1 MIMANVNYKY
11 RNIANDINNLKRIMY
26 EVNSSKDA
34 IEAAYNGMDYR
45 VKDYLSYMKIPE
57 LTRNMGDWYND
68 MDGYKSW
75 LSNSNEAAYNT
86 QKAIER
92 ESAAATAALNSTID
106 STFGSGNKSIS
117 GVGTSGDY
125 SIDANAWANLPSD
138 VKDSVIASLKNAGYT
153 DDEVNKIISGEET
166 VKKQTVN
173 RISTIVESLSKTN
186 SSVRGKLK
194 DLFGFDLFKDGSV
207 EPNLLTAAIFIS
219 SKGLGYDVDTSS
231 ASVFSSNKNVLSYA
245 LQKEYKDNP
254 GIRKQIEE
262 EYGLDIF
269 KDDGT
274 VDDDKLILVLFMDG
288 AKKDDALDI
297 SKYVA
302 DRVQFEDGKY
312 KLAFGE
318 SLGSNA
324 EFGTG
329 IKKRAATDF
338 SSSVTKGKTGSRGA
352 VGAAESSAKLQ
363 AAYGLIS
370 GNSEE
375 NNKNKMF
382 GFNSRSMS
390 RLIPELSEKLKDGLD
405 KSAMLAVGAGAAS
418 SVASGSAL
426 VRKSTKKLKF
436 DKTSFATLDQK
447 TRAAFI
453 NCLEQEGLQKPE
465 IEIVMTSTYKI
476 SENRLYKYINSLE
489 KAAEISKLLNV
500 KINDMYGFDPY
511 RSDGTIDEF
520 KMFLILIVDGVSIGN
535 KHNLFKI
542 LNNIF
547 EDPKDKNNSYIGIYY
562 EKYLAY

>member
-75 LSNSNEAAYNT
+75 LSNSNESAYNH

-92 ESAAATAALNSTID
+92 DNAESFNALKTTID

-262 EYGLDIF
+262 EYGFDIF

-274 VDDDKLILVLFMDG
+274 VDDDKLIFVLFMDG

-312 KLAFGE
+312 KLAFGG
-318 SLGSNA
+318 SLGSDA
-324 EFGTG
+324 EFETG

-338 SSSVTKGKTGSRGA
+338 SSSATKGKTGSRGA

-489 KAAEISKLLNV
+489 KAAEISKLLTV

-511 RSDGTIDEF
+511 KSDGTIDEF

>member
-75 LSNSNEAAYNT
+75 LSNSNESAYNH

-92 ESAAATAALNSTID
+92 DNAESFNALKTTID

-312 KLAFGE
+312 KLAFGG
-318 SLGSNA
+318 SLGSDA
-324 EFGTG
+324 EFETG

-338 SSSVTKGKTGSRGA
+338 SSSATKGKTGSRGA

-436 DKTSFATLDQK
+436 DKTNFAALDQK
-447 TRAAFI
+447 TREAFI

-476 SENRLYKYINSLE
+476 SENRLNKYINSIE

>member
-75 LSNSNEAAYNT
+75 LSNSNESAYNH

-92 ESAAATAALNSTID
+92 DNAESFNALKTTID

-312 KLAFGE
+312 KLAFGG
-318 SLGSNA
+318 SLGSDA
-324 EFGTG
+324 EFETG

-338 SSSVTKGKTGSRGA
+338 SSSATKGKTGSRGA

-489 KAAEISKLLNV
+489 KAAEISKLLTV

-511 RSDGTIDEF
+511 KSDGTIDEF

>member
-1 MIMANVNYKY
+1 
-11 RNIANDINNLKRIMY
+11 
-26 EVNSSKDA
+26 
-34 IEAAYNGMDYR
+34 
-45 VKDYLSYMKIPE
+45 
-57 LTRNMGDWYND
+57 
-68 MDGYKSW
+68 
-75 LSNSNEAAYNT
+75 
-86 QKAIER
+86 
-92 ESAAATAALNSTID
+92 
-106 STFGSGNKSIS
+106 
-117 GVGTSGDY
+117 
-125 SIDANAWANLPSD
+125 
-138 VKDSVIASLKNAGYT
+138 
-153 DDEVNKIISGEET
+153 
-166 VKKQTVN
+166 
-173 RISTIVESLSKTN
+173 
-186 SSVRGKLK
+186 
-194 DLFGFDLFKDGSV
+194 
-207 EPNLLTAAIFIS
+207 
-219 SKGLGYDVDTSS
+219 
-231 ASVFSSNKNVLSYA
+231 
-245 LQKEYKDNP
+245 
-254 GIRKQIEE
+254 
-262 EYGLDIF
+262 
-269 KDDGT
+269 
-274 VDDDKLILVLFMDG
+274 
-288 AKKDDALDI
+288 
-297 SKYVA
+297 
-302 DRVQFEDGKY
+302 
-312 KLAFGE
+312 
-318 SLGSNA
+318 
-324 EFGTG
+324 
-329 IKKRAATDF
+329 
-338 SSSVTKGKTGSRGA
+338 
-352 VGAAESSAKLQ
+352 
-363 AAYGLIS
+363 
-370 GNSEE
+370 
-375 NNKNKMF
+375 MF

>member
-1 MIMANVNYKY
+1 MANVNYKY
-11 RNIANDINNLKRIMY
+11 RNIANDINTLKRIMY

-45 VKDYLSYMKIPE
+45 VKDFLSSYKNIPE

-68 MDGYKSW
+68 MDSYKSW

-106 STFGSGNKSIS
+106 STFGTEKKNIN
-117 GVGTSGDY
+117 GVGASGDY

-312 KLAFGE
+312 KLAFGG

-329 IKKRAATDF
+329 IKK
-338 SSSVTKGKTGSRGA
+338 
-352 VGAAESSAKLQ
+352 ELQ
-363 AAYGLIS
+363 LT
-370 GNSEE
+370 
-375 NNKNKMF
+375 
-382 GFNSRSMS
+382 
-390 RLIPELSEKLKDGLD
+390 LVHQLLKV
-405 KSAMLAVGAGAAS
+405 KQ
-418 SVASGSAL
+418 
-426 VRKSTKKLKF
+426 
-436 DKTSFATLDQK
+436 DQEVL
-447 TRAAFI
+447 
-453 NCLEQEGLQKPE
+453 LEPQNHLQN
-465 IEIVMTSTYKI
+465 Y
-476 SENRLYKYINSLE
+476 
-489 KAAEISKLLNV
+489 KLLMV
-500 KINDMYGFDPY
+500 
-511 RSDGTIDEF
+511 
-520 KMFLILIVDGVSIGN
+520 
-535 KHNLFKI
+535 
-542 LNNIF
+542 
-547 EDPKDKNNSYIGIYY
+547 
-562 EKYLAY
+562 